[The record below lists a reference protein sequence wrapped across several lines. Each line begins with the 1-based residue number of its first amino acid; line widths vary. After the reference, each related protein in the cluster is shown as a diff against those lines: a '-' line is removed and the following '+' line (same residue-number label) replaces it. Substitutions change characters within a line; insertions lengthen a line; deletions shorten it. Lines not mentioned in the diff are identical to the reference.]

1 MTMNKREFFI
11 ALLKEMKN
19 TNITYKR
26 LAERLHIN
34 VNSLY
39 TWIQK
44 GNISEKKATYLLGQ
58 IKNHFFDEY
67 IYCQMMIEI
76 RKDEN
81 EILGD
86 LQAGD
91 AVL

>member
-1 MTMNKREFFI
+1 MTMSKREFFI

-44 GNISEKKATYLLGQ
+44 GNISEKKAAYLLG
-58 IKNHFFDEY
+58 
-67 IYCQMMIEI
+67 
-76 RKDEN
+76 
-81 EILGD
+81 
-86 LQAGD
+86 
-91 AVL
+91 

>member
-1 MTMNKREFFI
+1 MNKRDFFI

-26 LAERLHIN
+26 LAEKLNIN

-44 GNISEKKATYLLGQ
+44 GNISEKKAAYLLRQ
-58 IKNHFFDEY
+58 IKNYFFDEY
-67 IYCQMMIEI
+67 IYCQLMIELC
-76 RKDEN
+76 KGEN

-86 LQAGD
+86 L
-91 AVL
+91 